1 MKRFEEPVRRLI
13 EQTLP
18 SWDRLS
24 GAPLLEQAIRTR
36 AGDLVRHAAEYLA
49 LCSDWTSRID
59 LVSGGS
65 PEELVR
71 RHLLDSFCAY
81 AVLTAELGP
90 LHPQSPVLDIGSGA
104 GFPGVPFALL
114 EPKAAVV
121 LLEPREQRAIFL
133 QEVRRRLG
141 LRRVTVRRERLED
154 VVPPSGGY
162 GLLVTRAVALEPEL
176 LRAARRVARDGAP
189 FAALAGP
196 TIDSAATGVSRTIA
210 YRLPSG
216 GEERRL
222 VLVDVSRETPGGESR
237 PEA

>member
-13 EQTLP
+13 EETLP
-18 SWDRLS
+18 RWDRLPRTPS
-24 GAPLLEQAIRTR
+24 FDRAIRER
-36 AGDLVRHAAEYLA
+36 ADELVRHAAELLA

-59 LVSGGS
+59 LVSGGT

-90 LHPQSPVLDIGSGA
+90 LRSLGPVLDVGSGA

-114 EPKAAVV
+114 EPEAAIV

-141 LRRVTVRRERLED
+141 LKSVTVCRERLES
-154 VVPPSGGY
+154 VVPPRGGY
-162 GLLVTRAVALEPEL
+162 GLLVTRAVAVGSAILD
-176 LRAARRVARDGAP
+176 AGRRVAGDGAK
-189 FAALAGP
+189 FAVLAGP
-196 TIDSAATGVSRTIA
+196 SSDSPSSDGVRVLA
-210 YRLPSG
+210 YRLPDG
-216 GEERRL
+216 GGERRL
-222 VLVDVSRETPGGESR
+222 LILDVSRETPGD
-237 PEA
+237 